1 MKKRSQTE
9 RLIIAKTLV
18 ASVWEEYCNGSIEE
32 GNEQIVV
39 YIETYINRI
48 QWKLNS
54 LRNPERRM

>member
-1 MKKRSQTE
+1 MDKRSQKE
-9 RLIIAKTLV
+9 RLTIAETLL
-18 ASVWEEYCNGSIEE
+18 ASVWEEYCNDQIEE
-32 GNEQIVV
+32 GNEQIAV